1 MARSNT
7 TLAKWGISLSFR
19 IPKAILGSR
28 ATQSRRPRSV
38 LVFHERSFDDVCDLM
53 RQIFAAHGC
62 QSEVLAT
69 QVARTGFE
77 RSVVE

>member
-7 TLAKWGISLSFR
+7 TLAKWGISLAVR

-28 ATQSRRPRSV
+28 ATQSRRRPSV
-38 LVFHERSFDDVCDLM
+38 LVFHEGFDDVCDLL

-69 QVARTGFE
+69 QAARTGFE
-77 RSVVE
+77 KSVVE